1 MHPYGLPNMLTKS
14 VSSYY
19 FIKSVDHFLQKPED
33 VKNAKPIPDTLQ
45 AHKSIRH
52 MDKSCFA
59 ITFFGLCSKEDHYQ
73 TQWYCIICSHKVN
86 HRVDINA
93 CNFYFQNYD
102 KKENCE

>member
-1 MHPYGLPNMLTKS
+1 MHPYGLPNMPTKS

-59 ITFFGLCSKEDHYQ
+59 ITFLVY
-73 TQWYCIICSHKVN
+73 V
-86 HRVDINA
+86 R
-93 CNFYFQNYD
+93 
-102 KKENCE
+102 KKTTNKPNGTV